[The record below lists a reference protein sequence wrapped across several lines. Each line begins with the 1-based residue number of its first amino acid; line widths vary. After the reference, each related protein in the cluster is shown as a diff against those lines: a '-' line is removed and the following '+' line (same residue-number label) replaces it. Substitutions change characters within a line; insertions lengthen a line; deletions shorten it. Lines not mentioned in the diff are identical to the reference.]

1 MRDFPE
7 STFFLQSQHFSL
19 NFEGSTQLFEF
30 QPIRWILIYK
40 HPTRCKIASKNI
52 EFSQPKGFLLK
63 WVISLSAIFFPKCP
77 RKFRILDYP
86 STTAKV
92 KLAEKIEGVFG
103 TPKTF
108 KNLHTPKF
116 CALSF
121 ATIHF
126 IVGHLRSSQNRH
138 CWKNIFCVGSH
149 FFHHFPQRPWKLT
162 SPKILRRTASRASW
176 HARSWWWVW
185 NHHQKKIR
193 VPTNL
198 GVQPC
203 QLSRL

>member
-1 MRDFPE
+1 MKNVDFEEKRCFPGNLALSE
-7 STFFLQSQHFSL
+7 MQNRLFLFNELSDF
-19 NFEGSTQLFEF
+19 
-30 QPIRWILIYK
+30 IL
-40 HPTRCKIASKNI
+40 A
-52 EFSQPKGFLLK
+52 
-63 WVISLSAIFFPKCP
+63 
-77 RKFRILDYP
+77 
-86 STTAKV
+86 
-92 KLAEKIEGVFG
+92 AENIEGVFR